1 MLRGSRLVAL
11 VAAACCCTVSD
22 ALLLGPH
29 PPCHRHVA
37 AASTAGR
44 ARTLRCEEASP
55 QEVEAVKNIPPEML
69 AAAWEREEEAK
80 ELSALLKGCQVRCRT
95 ACMHGGDMRASAMHM
110 RYDHRAAHARAV
122 TGVSRSSHVAASPRR
137 RTPCTSPTNLPQV
150 YLVGLS
156 TRKIAVGRALARRSC
171 GEHVW
176 PHIHGRYGRPVR
188 PSQLMGRGRPK
199 LGAAWS
205 TIWR

>member
-1 MLRGSRLVAL
+1 MCMRKKFSPCPSTADITRDPRIQSEGSSKEAPPGDQIVRRCLQADMLRGSRLVAL

-80 ELSALLKGCQVRCRT
+80 ELSALLKGCQVLCRT

-110 RYDHRAAHARAV
+110 R
-122 TGVSRSSHVAASPRR
+122 
-137 RTPCTSPTNLPQV
+137 
-150 YLVGLS
+150 
-156 TRKIAVGRALARRSC
+156 
-171 GEHVW
+171 
-176 PHIHGRYGRPVR
+176 
-188 PSQLMGRGRPK
+188 
-199 LGAAWS
+199 
-205 TIWR
+205 